1 METGEGQTRITRCV
15 SGSAHGPQFAPF
27 GGYGRAA
34 ICAGQSNFAQSDP
47 AWPNPANDQ
56 LGVPV
61 QRLKYLL
68 NGLFNLNR
76 THNVRTSIRLVE
88 QCRCRLARTVVGI
101 GPQVGVR
108 GQGDVG
114 RTVP

>member
-1 METGEGQTRITRCV
+1 L
-15 SGSAHGPQFAPF
+15 
-27 GGYGRAA
+27 GGCWRVA
-34 ICAGQSNFAQSDP
+34 IGAGQSNFAQSDP

-88 QCRCRLARTVVGI
+88 QCLAKKKR
-101 GPQVGVR
+101 
-108 GQGDVG
+108 
-114 RTVP
+114 